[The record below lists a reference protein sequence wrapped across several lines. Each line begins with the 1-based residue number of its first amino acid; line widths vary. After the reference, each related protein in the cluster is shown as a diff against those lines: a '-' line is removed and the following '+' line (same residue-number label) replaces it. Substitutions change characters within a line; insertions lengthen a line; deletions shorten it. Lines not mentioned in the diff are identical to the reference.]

1 MEQLLN
7 LLNQTINENML
18 RMTLSGK
25 RHAEMPDKVKIRPVQ
40 LKGQLYFQTCI
51 SDGKKEFHKN
61 YPKEELLEQ
70 IGEWM
75 RRDYRQLQMDT
86 TIQSVQAMVSKKG
99 KATIK
104 QRIVPQKRQ
113 AKPLEHNRKKRYL
126 LEEGTPVPFLVDL
139 GVLDSDETDQAID
152 LALSS
157 DKTEFTAFL
166 MDYKHRNFSMADE
179 SFDL

>member
-86 TIQSVQAMVSKKG
+86 TIQSVQAMVSK
-99 KATIK
+99 
-104 QRIVPQKRQ
+104 RERQ
-113 AKPLEHNRKKRYL
+113 P
-126 LEEGTPVPFLVDL
+126 
-139 GVLDSDETDQAID
+139 
-152 LALSS
+152 
-157 DKTEFTAFL
+157 
-166 MDYKHRNFSMADE
+166 
-179 SFDL
+179 

>member
-40 LKGQLYFQTCI
+40 LKEQLYFQTCI

-75 RRDYRQLQMDT
+75 RRDYRSNLF
-86 TIQSVQAMVSKKG
+86 
-99 KATIK
+99 
-104 QRIVPQKRQ
+104 QKLFFWIIFM
-113 AKPLEHNRKKRYL
+113 KFL
-126 LEEGTPVPFLVDL
+126 L
-139 GVLDSDETDQAID
+139 SI
-152 LALSS
+152 
-157 DKTEFTAFL
+157 
-166 MDYKHRNFSMADE
+166 
-179 SFDL
+179 